1 MRFLIDAQL
10 PPALASQLTAAG
22 HQAEH
27 VNDIGQGEATD
38 ADIWSYANKTQS
50 VIISKDGDF
59 AGLAQSEQLGTQV
72 VWIRLGNASNKALWA
87 ALEPLLPE
95 IVAALA
101 ADERVI
107 EIT

>member
-10 PPALASQLTAAG
+10 PPALASKLAAAG

-38 ADIWSYANKTQS
+38 ADIWSYAIETQS

-59 AGLAQSEQLGTQV
+59 SVLAKGEQPGAQV
-72 VWIRLGNASNKALWA
+72 VWIRLGNASNKAPWS

-95 IVAALA
+95 IVAALE
-101 ADERVI
+101 ADELVI
-107 EIT
+107 EVA